1 MTSLLTIIF
10 LIFYK
15 FINLLGVIGLIL
27 AFWIMSSN
35 FLNLIFKT
43 KSYSKETLI
52 AHFGVGLLI
61 LGITGSSVWQEE
73 KVVRMKLNNQ
83 VIMKDYTI
91 LFNEMNEIKGKNY
104 FAIQGNF
111 LVNKNKNM
119 ITNLKPEKRLYP
131 VTNIIT
137 TEVSIHTNLSRDLYI
152 VLGDGNINDGWV
164 VRIYINPLVV
174 WIWIGTFLIFVGG
187 VLAAKKSLNKTKRV
201 LA

>member
-1 MTSLLTIIF
+1 
-10 LIFYK
+10 
-15 FINLLGVIGLIL
+15 
-27 AFWIMSSN
+27 
-35 FLNLIFKT
+35 LNLIFKT

-137 TEVSIHTNLSRDLYI
+137 TEASIHTNLSRDLYI